1 MKIGIFGGSFNPPH
15 KMHLDIA
22 LNLISK
28 NYLDKVIYIPTGDS
42 YNKKG
47 LINFK
52 DRYKMVELMISDYN
66 NLLISDV
73 GNNEIYKYTYQ
84 TLDYFKSIYRN
95 EELYFICG
103 TDNLNEFYTWKEYE
117 YILEN
122 YKLLVIKRND
132 DDIDSILNLPFWFDE
147 KYEHLFC
154 ASVFKF
160 SKSEIEETLSMKEW
174 ENPIYKP
181 LLTSSIWKSNLKEIK
196 KIIAIKRLTEPKYI
210 KLLTPNI
217 WNSNSKN
224 IEEILDMSCWNEK
237 KYEHL
242 LTSKIWSCNA
252 ESVK

>member
-66 NLLISDV
+66 ILLISDV
-73 GNNEIYKYTYQ
+73 GNNENYKYTYQ
-84 TLDYFKSIYRN
+84 TLDYFKSIYGN
-95 EELYFICG
+95 DELYFICG
-103 TDNLNEFYTWKEYE
+103 TDNLNEFDTWKEYE

-132 DDIDSILNLPFWFDE
+132 DDIDSILN
-147 KYEHLFC
+147 KYSNYLENIIISNVEPNL
-154 ASVFKF
+154 
-160 SKSEIEETLSMKEW
+160 LSSTYIRNNINNNDVK
-174 ENPIYKP
+174 NKLDNKVY
-181 LLTSSIWKSNLKEIK
+181 
-196 KIIAIKRLTEPKYI
+196 RYI
-210 KLLTPNI
+210 KDNKLYDKLI
-217 WNSNSKN
+217 
-224 IEEILDMSCWNEK
+224 
-237 KYEHL
+237 
-242 LTSKIWSCNA
+242 
-252 ESVK
+252 

>member
-22 LNLISK
+22 LNLINK

-66 NLLISDV
+66 ILLISDV
-73 GNNEIYKYTYQ
+73 GNNENYKYTYQ

-95 EELYFICG
+95 DELYFICG
-103 TDNLNEFYTWKEYE
+103 TDNLNEFDTWKEYE

-132 DDIDSILNLPFWFDE
+132 DDIDSILNKYSNYLENIIISNIEPNLLSSTSIRKNINKNEVKKYLDE
-147 KYEHLFC
+147 KVY
-154 ASVFKF
+154 
-160 SKSEIEETLSMKEW
+160 
-174 ENPIYKP
+174 
-181 LLTSSIWKSNLKEIK
+181 
-196 KIIAIKRLTEPKYI
+196 KYI
-210 KLLTPNI
+210 V
-217 WNSNSKN
+217 
-224 IEEILDMSCWNEK
+224 DNELYK
-237 KYEHL
+237 
-242 LTSKIWSCNA
+242 S
-252 ESVK
+252 